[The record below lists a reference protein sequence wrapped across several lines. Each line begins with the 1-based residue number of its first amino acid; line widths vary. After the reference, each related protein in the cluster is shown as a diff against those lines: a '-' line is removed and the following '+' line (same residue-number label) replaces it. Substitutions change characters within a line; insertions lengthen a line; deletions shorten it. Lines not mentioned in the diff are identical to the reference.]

1 MPLFVPKTLLQAA
14 QGGAQ
19 TKRYRDFVIAYFE
32 GEGAIAVPLAVWT
45 PAAAWAHGRQ
55 PSGNRVR
62 DRGTLLQRLDVLVT
76 RRGTTVTSTAGGLV
90 PLARLRNAMKL
101 EGVDLKE
108 WNFPPDQ
115 VLDLALDPNAGKED
129 EPEETA
135 PDPRVDVGVGNLMR
149 LDRGS
154 ARSSS
159 GYEVRALD
167 DNRYAYVKGGR
178 VITVSGLPGG
188 SATRPSLLVKAG
200 AFEQWPVAEGE
211 DPAQARAWAERN
223 FRAALAFLGVEVMQ
237 ARN

>member
-19 TKRYRDFVIAYFE
+19 TKRYREFVIAYFE
-32 GEGAIAVPLAVWT
+32 GEGAIAVPQAVWT

-90 PLARLRNAMKL
+90 PLARLRNAMKS

-115 VLDLALDPNAGKED
+115 VLDQALDPNAGKEPAA
-129 EPEETA
+129 EVAAA
-135 PDPRVDVGVGNLMR
+135 PVGDRGVGQLMR
-149 LDRGS
+149 LDRHGV
-154 ARSSS
+154 RSSS

-167 DNRYAYVKGGR
+167 DSRYAYVKGGR
-178 VITVSGLPGG
+178 AITIGGLPGG
-188 SATRPSLLVKAG
+188 SAGRPRLLLKPG
-200 AFEQWPVAEGE
+200 AFAQWPAAEGE
-211 DPAQARAWAERN
+211 DPAQARAWAERD
-223 FRAALAFLGVEVMQ
+223 FRAALAFMGVEVMQ
-237 ARN
+237 ASG